1 MHKEILINQDSPKTI
16 GPYSSAVKVDRL
28 VFLSGQLPIVAQTGE
43 IIQGGII
50 EQAKQSLKNLL
61 AALTPYQLDVENV
74 VKVTIFLKDLK
85 HFNSVNQIYADYFKS
100 DFPARSCV
108 QVAKL
113 PKDAEI
119 EIEAIA
125 YQ

>member
-61 AALTPYQLDVENV
+61 AALTPYQLNVENV